1 MLPIITHSLKTRLT
15 LLFGVLTLGLIIA
28 FTTYLYYFSSQEIM
42 RSAQRN
48 IDNLTRTT
56 VQVLENHVPT
66 IDLEQID
73 NTWISDK
80 IEQFRTQFQLSDDI
94 QIQVFSIDEGLL
106 YESEHTHIP
115 LPLTH
120 IYAKTAPIAYAS
132 LSLPEHTNEVD
143 VENFLIS
150 MLPVNLSNSVNV
162 HLDVVL
168 QQRKDLVL
176 QRLSI
181 LQLQR
186 VFVVGVLFAVAL
198 VLVYL
203 IARIISQ
210 PIVQLTL
217 IAEDIDNIDHTNP
230 FPINTNV
237 YEFKQLAKSLSKMVR
252 TIQAQKLSLL
262 ELNVSLEEKVNL
274 CTAALNQ
281 VNAELLSLSRHDALT
296 GVQNRLAIDEVLK
309 HDFLQFKRSSLSYTV
324 MLLDVDFFKA
334 VNDQYGHTVG
344 DDVLKIIASTLNSCM
359 RETDF
364 VARYGGE
371 EFLIILPDTQEQSF
385 ILAEKLRHVI
395 STLAFPFG
403 QQLTVSIGL
412 SIVNSADNAP
422 EDAVRRADKALY
434 TAKENGRNQSQI
446 I

>member
-1 MLPIITHSLKTRLT
+1 VLPIITHSLKTRLT

-48 IDNLTRTT
+48 IDNLTRSI

-94 QIQVFSIDEGLL
+94 QIQVFSID
-106 YESEHTHIP
+106 
-115 LPLTH
+115 
-120 IYAKTAPIAYAS
+120 
-132 LSLPEHTNEVD
+132 
-143 VENFLIS
+143 
-150 MLPVNLSNSVNV
+150 
-162 HLDVVL
+162 
-168 QQRKDLVL
+168 
-176 QRLSI
+176 
-181 LQLQR
+181 
-186 VFVVGVLFAVAL
+186 
-198 VLVYL
+198 
-203 IARIISQ
+203 
-210 PIVQLTL
+210 
-217 IAEDIDNIDHTNP
+217 
-230 FPINTNV
+230 
-237 YEFKQLAKSLSKMVR
+237 
-252 TIQAQKLSLL
+252 
-262 ELNVSLEEKVNL
+262 
-274 CTAALNQ
+274 
-281 VNAELLSLSRHDALT
+281 
-296 GVQNRLAIDEVLK
+296 
-309 HDFLQFKRSSLSYTV
+309 
-324 MLLDVDFFKA
+324 
-334 VNDQYGHTVG
+334 
-344 DDVLKIIASTLNSCM
+344 DVLKIIASMLNSCM

-422 EDAVRRADKALY
+422 EDAVR
-434 TAKENGRNQSQI
+434 
-446 I
+446 